1 MEISMKK
8 YKKILC
14 VADKGKK
21 ASMIY
26 NKLLENYQFV
36 TIEDD
41 PDLILVLGGDGFMLH
56 AIHNYMYLNIPFFGI
71 NYGTVGFLLNNP
83 NNNELLQRIDEAKF
97 TNIYPLE
104 LIATDINGNII
115 KAFAINEIYLY
126 RKTTQTVAIK
136 VIIDKITRIE
146 KLVGDGVIVATSAGS
161 SAYNFSVGG
170 PILPI
175 GSNILSIYGISAF
188 RPRRWKGALLPNN
201 VTINFEA
208 IDYHK
213 RPVNIVADFNEF
225 PNIIH
230 AEVTQNLHKKI
241 QLLFDPGHSLEDR
254 IIREQFI

>member
-1 MEISMKK
+1 MKK
-8 YKKILC
+8 YEKILC
-14 VADKGKK
+14 IADKTKK
-21 ASMIY
+21 ASKIHH
-26 NKLLENYQFV
+26 KLLENYQFV
-36 TIEDD
+36 SENED

-71 NYGTVGFLLNNP
+71 NCGTVGFLLNNP
-83 NNNELLQRIDEAKF
+83 NNNELLQRIEEAKC
-97 TNIYPLE
+97 TNIHPLE
-104 LIATDINGNII
+104 LMATDINGNII
-115 KAFAINEIYLY
+115 KALAINEIYLY
-126 RKTTQTVAIK
+126 RQTTQTIAVK
-136 VIIDKITRIE
+136 VIIDQITRIE
-146 KLVGDGVIVATSAGS
+146 KLVGDGVIVSTSAGS

-208 IDYHK
+208 MDYHK

-230 AEVTQNLHKKI
+230 AEVVQNCSKKI